1 MAADRSKRKRKKSGF
16 WFLAKTAFVL
26 LMALSFASQVPAQ
39 TQKTPETNRSGNS
52 AVQEALKKLLEQL
65 ANRANKRPNQPDNRQ
80 TDPKQPDNRPN
91 GPNTPGQTNKN
102 TNTRPANTVNGNK
115 NTSGSNNTAGNNS
128 AVNSGAGPATNNAT
142 NNALP
147 NTPNAPNNNVNAQT
161 PGNSGNSNTNIAAP
175 ANINTNTNTNIGSGT
190 IAGSDTSPPGQWP
203 YMLILL
209 IAALVTIGI
218 FTFAGIRY
226 ALSRGGGP
234 APQTAAA
241 ITAPEI
247 NIGLRPDANPK
258 LEVAGGDVPS
268 LDTGISL
275 KFKFDPG
282 SHYISEG

>member
-1 MAADRSKRKRKKSGF
+1 MAADRSKRKKNGF
-16 WFLAKTAFVL
+16 WFLAKAAFIL
-26 LMALSFASQVPAQ
+26 LMALSFASQLPAQ
-39 TQKTPETNRSGNS
+39 TQRTPENNRSGNS

-65 ANRANKRPNQPDNRQ
+65 ANRANR
-80 TDPKQPDNRPN
+80 PKQPDNRQNDPRQPDNRPN
-91 GPNTPGQTNKN
+91 NTNTSPGQTNKN
-102 TNTRPANTVNGNK
+102 TNTRPANTGNGNK
-115 NTSGSNNTAGNNS
+115 NTSGSNNAAGNNS
-128 AVNSGAGPATNNAT
+128 ADNSGTGSATNNAT
-142 NNALP
+142 NNAVNNSL
-147 NTPNAPNNNVNAQT
+147 PNNNANVPT
-161 PGNSGNSNTNIAAP
+161 PANSSSNGNSNTNIAAP
-175 ANINTNTNTNIGSGT
+175 ANNINTNTNIGSGT
-190 IAGSDTSPPGQWP
+190 IAGSDTPPPGQWP
-203 YMLILL
+203 YLLILI

-247 NIGLRPDANPK
+247 SIGLRPDADPK
-258 LEVAGGDVPS
+258 LEIEGGDVPS